1 MQVEYMSFSAH
12 ADYRQ
17 ISGMF
22 FLHYVWAK
30 ILILEFVREIKPP
43 HIVLVHGEANEMG
56 RLKRQ
61 LDIEYEHDAETDIT
75 IHMPRNAE
83 KVKFHFRGEKNAKV
97 VGSLAHYLPKVELYR
112 SLSV

>member
-1 MQVEYMSFSAH
+1 M
-12 ADYRQ
+12 
-17 ISGMF
+17 
-22 FLHYVWAK
+22 
-30 ILILEFVREIKPP
+30 REIKPP

-97 VGSLAHYLPKVELYR
+97 VGSLAHYLPKVLANPK
-112 SLSV
+112 LI

>member
-1 MQVEYMSFSAH
+1 
-12 ADYRQ
+12 
-17 ISGMF
+17 
-22 FLHYVWAK
+22 
-30 ILILEFVREIKPP
+30 
-43 HIVLVHGEANEMG
+43 MG

-97 VGSLAHYLPKVELYR
+97 VGSLAHYLPKVLAKKPTF
-112 SLSV
+112 LSILSSKKMK

>member
-1 MQVEYMSFSAH
+1 M
-12 ADYRQ
+12 
-17 ISGMF
+17 
-22 FLHYVWAK
+22 
-30 ILILEFVREIKPP
+30 
-43 HIVLVHGEANEMG
+43 LVHGEANEMG

-97 VGSLAHYLPKVELYR
+97 VGSLAHYLPKVLAKKPTF
-112 SLSV
+112 LSILSSKKMK